1 MAVPEL
7 TGALLGRG
15 AALAVALAVLCG
27 APASAAMA
35 QESVDLELVLAVDIS
50 GSMDSEEAELQKQG
64 YVAAFRHPDVIQAI
78 RSGAIGKIAVTYVE
92 WAGPQFQQVVVPWSI
107 VSDEAT
113 ANAFADAIA
122 ASPIRNAFGTSI
134 SSGLAFAASRFAY
147 SGARGERR
155 AIDVSGDGPNNMG
168 EPVDRMRD
176 AVLAQGIVIN
186 GLPVMVDGSVNF
198 GRTRIGDLDVY
209 YKDCVIGG
217 PGSFIVPVHDLAGFG
232 EAVRRKLVLEIAG
245 LPPRLMRVAEVQGES
260 RTDCLI
266 GERTRGNWFPRSP

>member
-1 MAVPEL
+1 MALPEL
-7 TGALLGRG
+7 T
-15 AALAVALAVLCG
+15 LATLRRWATPVVVMAFLCG
-27 APASAAMA
+27 VSASAAMA
-35 QESVDLELVLAVDIS
+35 QERVDLELVLAVDIS
-50 GSMDSEEAELQKQG
+50 GSMDTEEAELQKQG

-78 RSGAIGKIAVTYVE
+78 QSGATGKIAVTYVE

-113 ANAFADAIA
+113 AGAFANAIA

-147 SGARGERR
+147 SGARGERE

-168 EPVDRMRD
+168 EPVDRVRD
-176 AVLAQGIVIN
+176 GVLAQGIVIN

-198 GRTRIGDLDVY
+198 GPTRTGDLDVY

-245 LPPRLMRVAEVQGES
+245 LPPRLIRVAEVKG
-260 RTDCLI
+260 RTRSDCLI
-266 GERTRGNWFPRSP
+266 GERTRGNRFPRNP

>member
-1 MAVPEL
+1 MVLSEL
-7 TGALLGRG
+7 TVAKLSRRAPLV
-15 AALAVALAVLCG
+15 AALALLWS
-27 APASAAMA
+27 APVPVAMA
-35 QESVDLELVLAVDIS
+35 EESVDLELVLAVDIS

-64 YVAAFRHPDVIQAI
+64 YVAAFRHPEVIQAI
-78 RSGAIGKIAVTYVE
+78 RSGLTGKIAVTYVE

-107 VSDEAT
+107 VSDEET

-122 ASPIRNAFGTSI
+122 ASPLRNAFGTSI

-147 SGARGERR
+147 SGARGERQ

-168 EPVDRMRD
+168 EPVDQMRD

-198 GRTRIGDLDVY
+198 GRVRMGNLDVY
-209 YKDCVIGG
+209 YEDCVIGG

-245 LPPRLMRVAEVQGES
+245 LPARIVRVAERRGVE
-260 RTDCLI
+260 RVDCLI
-266 GERTRGNWFPRSP
+266 GEKTRGNWFPRNP

>member
-1 MAVPEL
+1 MALPEL
-7 TGALLGRG
+7 TVARLCRRVAAV
-15 AALAVALAVLCG
+15 AALAFLSG
-27 APASAAMA
+27 ASASVAMA
-35 QESVDLELVLAVDIS
+35 EESVDLELVLAVDIS

-64 YVAAFRHPDVIQAI
+64 YVAAFRHRDVIAAI
-78 RSGAIGKIAVTYVE
+78 RSGANGKIAVTYVE

-113 ANAFADAIA
+113 ASAFADAIA

-134 SSGLAFAASRFAY
+134 SSGLAFAASRFEE
-147 SGARGERR
+147 SGTRGERR

-168 EPVDRMRD
+168 EPVDHVRD
-176 AVLAQGIVIN
+176 AVLGQGIVVN
-186 GLPVMVDGSVNF
+186 GLPVMIDSSVSF

-209 YKDCVIGG
+209 YRDCVIGG

-245 LPPRLMRVAEVQGES
+245 LPPRLIRVAEVRRQN
-260 RTDCLI
+260 RADCLI
-266 GERTRGNWFPRSP
+266 GEKTRGNWFPRSP